1 MQENGCGTHK
11 VSLEMLLG
19 KDQHS
24 SGGIWLLQL
33 VIDGDKG
40 LQGLGRGA
48 TVEFL
53 LLVVEGF
60 GVGPA
65 VHGTLA

>member
-1 MQENGCGTHK
+1 MALTKSPWRCFWAKTSTPAAASE
-11 VSLEMLLG
+11 
-19 KDQHS
+19 
-24 SGGIWLLQL
+24 LLQR
-33 VIDGDKG
+33 VVDGDKG
-40 LQGLGRGA
+40 IQGLGGGT

>member
-1 MQENGCGTHK
+1 MQGNGCSTDK

-19 KDQHS
+19 EDQHS
-24 SGGIWLLQL
+24 SGGVWLLQL
-33 VIDGDKG
+33 VVDGDKG
-40 LQGLGRGA
+40 LQGLGGGT

-53 LLVVEGF
+53 LLVVEGL